1 MLAKLTPCR
10 KMSVESTPDHH
21 YSDVRLRGTKS
32 KQFFSVEERESSI
45 SPELFTTA
53 FFFSTQAIFELQQCS
68 PWIQVLNP
76 TLHPFVLQM
85 HYQKYQCNVTTGD
98 KILP

>member
-1 MLAKLTPCR
+1 LSITPNILQAYLFEPILFCQKITNLNRKHIKAAQTTFYKKMLAKLTPCR

-21 YSDVRLRGTKS
+21 YSDVRLCGTKS

-53 FFFSTQAIFELQQCS
+53 IFF
-68 PWIQVLNP
+68 
-76 TLHPFVLQM
+76 
-85 HYQKYQCNVTTGD
+85 
-98 KILP
+98 